1 MNRDLIL
8 TAISLFAWGV
18 GEGMFMFFQPI
29 YLEQLGAD
37 PVRIGAV
44 LGGYGAATTLALIPA
59 GYLAD
64 RFGRRQLMWAA
75 WILGVIAAVI
85 MALAAS
91 LPVFVTGLLVYG
103 LTFFVMSPLNSYV
116 TAARGKW
123 SVGAAILLASAA
135 INLGMV
141 VGPWIG
147 GLIGERL
154 GIQRIFFFSALV
166 FALSTLVIFF
176 IRPQPVEVR
185 PDRETRLAFLA
196 NPAYIAYLGVVFLAV
211 FATFLPQPLSQN
223 FLSNQ
228 RSLSLAQIG
237 RLVSLTGLGVAVLN
251 LTLGRVNERMGF
263 LLAQLAVAG
272 FAFLLWR
279 GSGPMWFA
287 VGYFFLGGF
296 KTTRSLA
303 VAQTRS
309 LVQAA
314 NMGLAYAI
322 TDTVASSAV
331 ILAPLMAGYLYSQS
345 PAQVYPT
352 SAILILISLLASYR
366 FSPRKPVT
374 IGKPMPLVVE
384 D

>member
-1 MNRDLIL
+1 MSQDLIL

-75 WILGVIAAVI
+75 WILGVIATII
-85 MALAAS
+85 MALASS

-123 SVGAAILLASAA
+123 SVGAAIMLSSAA

-147 GLIGERL
+147 GWIGERL

-166 FALSTLVIFF
+166 FALSTLVILF

-185 PDRETRLAFLA
+185 LSRKARLAFLA
-196 NPAYIAYLGVVFLAV
+196 NPAYVAYLGVVFLAV
-211 FATFLPQPLSQN
+211 FATFLSQPLSQN

-228 RSLSLAQIG
+228 RGLSLAQIG
-237 RLVSLTGLGVAVLN
+237 RLVSLTGLGVAVLS
-251 LTLGRVNERMGF
+251 LALGRVNERLGF

-272 FAFLLWR
+272 FALLLWR
-279 GSGPMWFA
+279 GTGPIWFA
-287 VGYFFLGGF
+287 LGYFLLGGF

-331 ILAPLMAGYLYSQS
+331 ILAPLLAGYLYSQV
-345 PAQVYPT
+345 PAQVYLI
-352 SAILILISLLASYR
+352 SAILILFSLLVSYR
-366 FSPRKPVT
+366 FSPGRP
-374 IGKPMPLVVE
+374 ISISRPIPLVE

>member
-1 MNRDLIL
+1 VNRDLML

-37 PVRIGAV
+37 PLRIGAV
-44 LGGYGAATTLALIPA
+44 LGGYGAATTVALIPA

-75 WILGVIAAVI
+75 WLLGVIAAVI
-85 MALAAS
+85 MALARS

-123 SVGAAILLASAA
+123 SVGAAILLSSAA

-147 GLIGERL
+147 GTIGERL
-154 GIQRIFFFSALV
+154 GIQRIFYFSALV
-166 FALSTLVIFF
+166 FVVSTLVIFL

-185 PDRETRLAFLA
+185 PALETRLAFLA
-196 NPAYIAYLGVVFLAV
+196 NPDYLAYLGVVFLAI
-211 FATFLPQPLSQN
+211 FATFLSQPLSQN
-223 FLSNQ
+223 YLSNQ
-228 RSLSLAQIG
+228 RGLSLAQIG
-237 RLVSLTGLGVAVLN
+237 RLVSLTGLGVAAFS
-251 LTLGRVNERMGF
+251 LTLGRVNERLGF

-272 FAFLLWR
+272 FAVLLWQ
-279 GSGPMWFA
+279 GSGPLWFA
-287 VGYFFLGGF
+287 LGYFLLGGF

-309 LVQAA
+309 LVHAA

-322 TDTVASSAV
+322 TDTVASSAI
-331 ILAPLMAGYLYSQS
+331 ILAPLLAGYLYSRA
-345 PAQVYPT
+345 PAQVYLI
-352 SAILILISLLASYR
+352 SAILILVSLFVSYR
-366 FSPRKPVT
+366 FSPRKPVS
-374 IGKPMPLVVE
+374 IGRPLPVVE

>member
-1 MNRDLIL
+1 MNQDLIL
-8 TAISLFAWGV
+8 TAISLFAWGI
-18 GEGMFMFFQPI
+18 GEGMFVFFQPI

-75 WILGVIAAVI
+75 WILGVIATVI

-91 LPVFVTGLLVYG
+91 LPVFVSGLLVFG

-147 GLIGERL
+147 GLIGEHL

-166 FALSTLVIFF
+166 FALSTLIIFF

-185 PDRETRLAFLA
+185 PDRETHPAFLT

-223 FLSNQ
+223 FLNNQ
-228 RSLSLAQIG
+228 RSLSLTQIG
-237 RLVSLTGLGVAVLN
+237 RLVSLTGLGVAALSF
-251 LTLGRVNERMGF
+251 TLGRVNERLGF

-272 FAFLLWR
+272 FALLLWQ
-279 GSGPMWFA
+279 GSGPLWFA
-287 VGYFFLGGF
+287 LGYFFLGGF

-322 TDTVASSAV
+322 TDTVASSAI

-352 SAILILISLLASYR
+352 SAILILISLLVSYR
-366 FSPRKPVT
+366 FSPRKPVS
-374 IGKPMPLVVE
+374 IGRPIPLVE

>member
-1 MNRDLIL
+1 VNRDLLL

-37 PVRIGAV
+37 PLRIGAV
-44 LGGYGAATTLALIPA
+44 IGGYGAATTIALIPA

-75 WILGVIAAVI
+75 WLLGVIAAVM
-85 MALAAS
+85 MALARS
-91 LPVFVTGLLVYG
+91 LPLFVTGLLVYG

-123 SVGAAILLASAA
+123 SVGAAILLSSAA

-147 GLIGERL
+147 GMIGERL

-166 FALSTLVIFF
+166 FVLSTLVIFF

-185 PDRETRLAFLA
+185 PTLEARLAFLA
-196 NPAYIAYLGVVFLAV
+196 NPDYLVYLGVVFLAI
-211 FATFLPQPLSQN
+211 FATFLSQPLSQN
-223 FLSNQ
+223 YLSNQ
-228 RSLSLAQIG
+228 RGLSLAQIG
-237 RLVSLTGLGVAVLN
+237 RLVSLTGLGVAVFSLA
-251 LTLGRVNERMGF
+251 LGRVNERLGF

-272 FAFLLWR
+272 FAVLLWQ
-279 GSGPMWFA
+279 GSSPLWFA
-287 VGYFFLGGF
+287 LGYFLLGGF

-309 LVQAA
+309 LVHAA

-322 TDTVASSAV
+322 TDTVASSAI
-331 ILAPLMAGYLYSQS
+331 ILAPLLAGYLYSRA
-345 PAQVYPT
+345 PTQVYLT
-352 SAILILISLLASYR
+352 SAILIFVSFFVSYR
-366 FSPRKPVT
+366 FSPRRPVLT
-374 IGKPMPLVVE
+374 GRPLPVVK